1 MSGGG
6 YGGPW
11 GGYGP
16 QPGGFGPPPGMQG
29 PMAVVAHPR
38 SLRFAMS
45 AGTLVV
51 AFLLWKWLP
60 GAAGWVVNF
69 AFGVSAAVHAPHG
82 SAAPPPPAWTHLIT
96 LAQLALG
103 VIYTHALLKFEWDG
117 LEIDG
122 RRVRYV
128 GSLGSYVA
136 AMFVPMV
143 ITVCTLG
150 FAWPWFLAKYNAYA
164 AAHSEVDGVRLSF
177 HGNGG
182 DLFGRWLLG
191 SLLSVCTLGIY
202 SAWLYSDIWA
212 WTWENTEIG
221 GRRFSFRRDPS
232 GLLGEFF
239 VVSLLTVCTAGIYWP
254 WGAARLRAWEVE
266 HVQ

>member
-16 QPGGFGPPPGMQG
+16 QPGGFGPPPGMRG
-29 PMAVVAHPR
+29 PMAVVAAP
-38 SLRFAMS
+38 SSVRFVTT
-45 AGTLVV
+45 AGTLV
-51 AFLLWKWLP
+51 AAYLIWKWVP
-60 GAAGWVVNF
+60 GAAGWLVSAGF
-69 AFGVSAAVHAPHG
+69 SASAAVRTPHG
-82 SAAPPPPAWTHLIT
+82 AAAPSPPAWMHLIT

-103 VIYTHALLKFEWDG
+103 VIYAHALLKFEWDG
-117 LEIDG
+117 LEING
-122 RRVRYV
+122 RRARYV
-128 GSLGSYVA
+128 GSLGQFVA
-136 AMFVPMV
+136 AMFVPALL
-143 ITVCTLG
+143 TACTLG
-150 FAWPWFLAKYNAYA
+150 FAMPWFLAKYNAYA
-164 AAHSEVDGVRLSF
+164 AEHCEVDGVRMSF

-191 SLLSVCTLGIY
+191 SVLTLCTLGIY
-202 SAWLYSDIWA
+202 SAWFYSDVWA
-212 WTWENTEIG
+212 WTWENTEVG